1 MMRHS
6 RLVFAFLACSVTLA
20 GCGNRDPYKR
30 DDVWYPT
37 GANAA
42 NLAAQ
47 VANPADLAG
56 GRADP
61 KQLVAAPAKGVNRV
75 WSDSPKPLSY
85 TAGGGSSSGSTSG
98 GGGSGSGGS
107 GGSDSGGGSG
117 SGIPTLPSIPGFGG

>member
-6 RLVFAFLACSVTLA
+6 RLVLAFLACSVTLA
-20 GCGNRDPYKR
+20 GYGSRDPYQR

-56 GRADP
+56 GRTDP

-85 TAGGGSSSGSTSG
+85 TAGGGSSSGGTSG
-98 GGGSGSGGS
+98 GGGGGSGGS

>member
-1 MMRHS
+1 MTRS
-6 RLVFAFLACSVTLA
+6 TALAFVVLACSAMLT
-20 GCGNRDPYKR
+20 GCGNRDPYRR

-56 GRADP
+56 GRTDP

-75 WSDSPKPLSY
+75 WSDSAKPLSY
-85 TAGGGSSSGSTSG
+85 TAGGG
-98 GGGSGSGGS
+98 GGSGSGSGNGGGS
-107 GGSDSGGGSG
+107 GGSDSGGGGSSG
-117 SGIPTLPSIPGFGG
+117 GSAPTLPSIPGFGG